1 MLPIKLWEYAVTGS
15 IPAPPTMQVK
25 LFKILQ
31 SKEIKVFVTLLERPF
46 QLVVGLFTS
55 SSPTIV
61 HVGPGKT
68 STGCYESKNRG
79 V

>member
-1 MLPIKLWEYAVTGS
+1 MDATKIVGICSNRLSTPY
-15 IPAPPTMQVK
+15 PMQVK

-31 SKEIKVFVTLLERPF
+31 SKEIKVFVTLLEQPF
-46 QLVVGLFTS
+46 QLVVSLVTS

>member
-15 IPAPPTMQVK
+15 IPPTPCK
-25 LFKILQ
+25 LSFFKILQ
-31 SKEIKVFVTLLERPF
+31 SKEIKVFVTLLEQPF
-46 QLVVGLFTS
+46 QLVVSLVTS

-68 STGCYESKNRG
+68 STGCYENKNRG